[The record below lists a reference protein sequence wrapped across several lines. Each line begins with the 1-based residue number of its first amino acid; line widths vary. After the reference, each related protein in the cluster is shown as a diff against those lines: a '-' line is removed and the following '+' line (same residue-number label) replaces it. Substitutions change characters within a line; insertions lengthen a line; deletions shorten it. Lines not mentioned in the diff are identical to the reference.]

1 MKLPHLSAHFSA
13 VAVLFLSAAQALAF
27 VVTEPL
33 ELTSNFIPALT
44 FSETHTD
51 KVVKT
56 IDPLDHTNITYSVE
70 ASLSTSASVTANITG
85 TVLSS
90 IDGTTP
96 FALNIGG
103 AQIGFNLG
111 DIPTYQ
117 KGQTTAFFCWN
128 GWSPAP
134 ANKPLGTGGVKLTWT
149 ATKLTVTVTMGNETT
164 RPTPIGTEAFVGVG
178 TTPGTFAIK
187 DSLTADITF
196 GGISTTV
203 PRNVYVTGSYTVT
216 HVLSGP
222 ADNPTY
228 EFDLYTVTESGAAN
242 YTRPTVALTS
252 PKQGASVGASVDV
265 SGTASDAKGL
275 SGVEWTTDLNGA
287 WAATDQFS
295 LSTYP
300 SDGLW
305 GTTSAIWTVSLT
317 SLPHGTNSLW
327 VRSIDD
333 SGNTSVPLLITLVY
347 PMPIFL
353 SGRWD
358 TLLVPDA
365 VNGLRGAINFTFAS
379 NGSFTGTLVQEG
391 GSYPFSGFLTANET
405 LNVSIGRGTLLAPVN
420 LLGSIATFS
429 PTGLGT
435 AVITG
440 HLEVAGS
447 SVATF
452 SAYRS
457 PWSATNLADPTW
469 AGSFHVQVA
478 ASAPLGNSYA
488 VVTTARSGTASAA
501 FVLADGSSV
510 TWSGVMGASGQLPA
524 FGLLY
529 GGKGSVSVPMVVDGG
544 SRSID
549 PTSVIWVRP
558 PAFTDKQ
565 FPAGFALNLA
575 ASGSAYTAPSPAS
588 TRVMGLA
595 AGTLN
600 ATASWNGDGVTPG
613 LSQTFTVNA
622 GNTLTMPVNANALQ
636 LSLAAS
642 TGLWTGSFKIP
653 TTTVL
658 SACKLLIVD
667 KEAYGYWVAPAPTG
681 SVVKRFGVVHVK

>member
-1 MKLPHLSAHFSA
+1 MLFAAAAHA
-13 VAVLFLSAAQALAF
+13 MAF
-27 VVTEPL
+27 VVTESL
-33 ELTSNFIPALT
+33 ELTSNFVPALT

-56 IDPLDHTNITYSVE
+56 VDPLDHTNITYSVE

-117 KGQTTAFFCWN
+117 KGQTTAFYCWN
-128 GWSPAP
+128 GWSSAP
-134 ANKPLGTGGVKLTWT
+134 ANKPLGTGGVKLAWT

-164 RPTPIGTEAFVGVG
+164 RPTPIGTEAFVGTG

-196 GGISTTV
+196 GSISTTV

-228 EFDLYTVTESGAAN
+228 EFDLYTVTESGAAD

-365 VNGLRGAINFTFAS
+365 VNGLRAAINFTFAS
-379 NGSFTGTLVQEG
+379 NGSFTGTLVQER
-391 GSYPFSGFLTANET
+391 GSYPFSGFLTGNET
-405 LNVSIGRGTLLAPVN
+405 LNVSISRGTLLAPVN

-435 AVITG
+435 AVISG
-440 HLEVAGS
+440 PLEVAGS

-457 PWSATNLADPTW
+457 PWSATNLADPAW

-529 GGKGSVSVPMVVDGG
+529 GGKGSVSAPMVVDGG
-544 SRSID
+544 SHSID
-549 PTSVIWVRP
+549 PTTAIWVRP

-575 ASGSAYTAPSPAS
+575 ASGSAYAAPSPSS

-595 AGTLN
+595 AGPLN
-600 ATASWNGDGVTPG
+600 ATASWNGDGVSPG

-622 GNTLTMPVNANALQ
+622 GNTLTIPTNANALQ

-653 TTTVL
+653 ATTTL

-667 KEAYGYWVAPAPTG
+667 KEAYGYWIAPAPTG